1 LENCS
6 SFLILEVPTGNPR
19 NQKTHKLKKTLL
31 LIVIYLAFISLGL
44 PDSLLGSA
52 WPAMFEDLG
61 VPLDYAGIISMIV
74 AAGTVVSSLFS
85 GKLIGKFGVSAVT
98 SFSVLM
104 TALALMGFAY
114 SHHFLF
120 LCLLAIPLGLG
131 AGSVDS
137 ALNNYVALHFQAK
150 HMNWLH
156 SFWGVGAAIGPL
168 IMAGYLAKG
177 DSWNSGY
184 QTIAWIQICLFL
196 ILIFSLPLWVKSKGT
211 AFSNKDSTSADLF
224 HLLTSLPGLKQAL
237 LVFFCYCT
245 IEATFG
251 LWGASYLVFE
261 RGFDVDQAARLT
273 SLYYL
278 GITIGRFFSGF
289 LTVNFTNRQLVYL
302 GQGVIGL
309 GLVLLFI
316 PFSATVLPGFLLV
329 GLGCA
334 PIFPSL
340 LHETP
345 TNFGEKNSQTI
356 MGMQMASAYVGITL
370 MPFLFGKIATI
381 TGYSFLLGF
390 LGIFLLLIFVMN
402 EQMNRKVEKGNVT

>member
-1 LENCS
+1 
-6 SFLILEVPTGNPR
+6 
-19 NQKTHKLKKTLL
+19 LKKLLLL
-31 LIVIYLAFISLGL
+31 LIIYLAFISLGL

-52 WPAMFEDLG
+52 WPAMFAGLS
-61 VPLDYAGIISMIV
+61 VPLDYAGIIAMIV
-74 AAGTVVSSLFS
+74 AAGTVISSLFS
-85 GKLIGKFGVSAVT
+85 GKLIGKFGVAAVT
-98 SFSVLM
+98 TFSVGM
-104 TALALMGFAY
+104 TAMALMGFAY

-177 DSWNSGY
+177 DTWTSGY
-184 QTIAWIQICLFL
+184 QTVAWIQIGLVL
-196 ILIFSLPLWVKSKGT
+196 ILLFSLPLWMKSKGI
-211 AFSNKDSTSADLF
+211 SKSHQDSKSPNF
-224 HLLTSLPGLKQAL
+224 FRLLATHPGLKEAL
-237 LVFFCYCT
+237 AVFFCYCA

-261 RGFDVDQAARLT
+261 RGFEVDKAARLT

-278 GITIGRFFSGF
+278 GITIGRFLSGF
-289 LTVNFTNRQLVYL
+289 LTANFGNRQLVYL
-302 GQGVIGL
+302 GQGIIGL
-309 GLVLLFI
+309 GLFLLFL

-345 TNFGEKNSQTI
+345 VNFGEKNSQTI
-356 MGMQMASAYVGITL
+356 MGMQMASAYIGITL
-370 MPFLFGKIATI
+370 MPFLIGKIASF
-381 TGYSFLLGF
+381 TGYGFLLGF
-390 LGIFLLLIFVMN
+390 LAILLLLIFGMTSM
-402 EQMNRKVEKGNVT
+402 MNRKVRMGKIV

>member
-1 LENCS
+1 M
-6 SFLILEVPTGNPR
+6 
-19 NQKTHKLKKTLL
+19 KKLLLL
-31 LIVIYLAFISLGL
+31 LIIYLAFISLGL
-44 PDSLLGSA
+44 PDSLLGAA

-61 VPLDYAGIISMIV
+61 APLDYAGIISMIV

-85 GKLIGKFGVSAVT
+85 GKLIGKFGVATVT
-98 SFSVLM
+98 TFSVLM

-114 SHHFLF
+114 SHHFLY

-131 AGSVDS
+131 AGSVDA

-168 IMAGYLAKG
+168 IMAGYLANG

-184 QTIAWIQICLFL
+184 LTVAWIQISLVL
-196 ILIFSLPLWVKSKGT
+196 ILLFSLPLWVKNNKIDESNQDAKSPNL
-211 AFSNKDSTSADLF
+211 FS
-224 HLLTSLPGLKQAL
+224 LLATLPGLKQAL
-237 LVFFCYCT
+237 GVFFCYCT

-261 RGFDVDQAARLT
+261 RGFEVDHAARLT

-278 GITIGRFFSGF
+278 GITIGRFLSGF
-289 LTVNFTNRQLVYL
+289 LTFHFTNRQLVYL
-302 GQGVIGL
+302 GQGVIAL
-309 GLVLLFI
+309 GLVLLFL
-316 PFSATVLPGFLLV
+316 PVSATVLPGFLLI

-345 TNFGEKNSQTI
+345 VNFGEKHSQTI

-370 MPFLFGKIATI
+370 MPFLFGKIATF
-381 TGYSFLLGF
+381 TGHSFLLGF
-390 LGIFLLLIFVMN
+390 LGIFLLLIFVLN
-402 EQMNRKVEKGNVT
+402 GQMNRKVEKGKVA